1 MTNTSVHYRK
11 GIPGEFRERAV
22 LLFEEAFG
30 QKFRAAIKS
39 QEKRIE
45 LLRES
50 FCLDFCIGAFDD
62 GELIGIAGFKTGEG
76 SLTGNITFQTLRKT
90 LGFFSALRAAAV
102 FMLYDRAQTP
112 GELLMDGISVTR
124 SHRGKGVGKRLL
136 AEIESHVIKEKLSS
150 IRLDVIDGNPRARK
164 LYEQQGFVA
173 VKTERFEYLRWLLG
187 FGGATTLVKE
197 VG

>member
-1 MTNTSVHYRK
+1 MTNTSVHYRE

-30 QKFRAAIKS
+30 QKFRASIKS

-112 GELLMDGISVTR
+112 GELLMDGISVTL

-136 AEIESHVIKEKLSS
+136 AEIESHAIEEKLSS

>member
-1 MTNTSVHYRK
+1 MTNTSAHYRK

-90 LGFFSALRAAAV
+90 LGFCSALRAAAV

-112 GELLMDGISVTR
+112 GELLMDGISVTL

-136 AEIESHVIKEKLSS
+136 AKIESHAIEEKLSS